1 MEEFLDVMEKDYLKE
16 HFTKEEAIIYGVC
29 APLILT
35 VLLFIMSILEQMSK
49 TTFINP

>member
-16 HFTKEEAIIYGVC
+16 NFTREEAIIYGVC

>member
-1 MEEFLDVMEKDYLKE
+1 MKEFLDAMEKDYLKE

-29 APLILT
+29 APLIFTALM
-35 VLLFIMSILEQMSK
+35 LIMSILEQMSK